1 MKRLLTSIV
10 LVVWT
15 ITILAQSIPQ
25 ETVGGKIGETIQKE
39 DSIKHVNDS
48 LRQLQVLD
56 INRYKLYPT
65 QNKWTF
71 LELDTQT
78 GRIWQVQYSV
88 EGPEYRFKSNL
99 YIWPLIKDNDLQ
111 VSGRFELYPTQNI
124 YTFVLLD
131 KISGRAWQVQWST
144 ENARGCWEIL

>member
-39 DSIKHVNDS
+39 DSIKEVKWQARRDSIKHVNDS

-78 GRIWQVQYSV
+78 GRIWQVQ
-88 EGPEYRFKSNL
+88 
-99 YIWPLIKDNDLQ
+99 
-111 VSGRFELYPTQNI
+111 
-124 YTFVLLD
+124 
-131 KISGRAWQVQWST
+131 QWST